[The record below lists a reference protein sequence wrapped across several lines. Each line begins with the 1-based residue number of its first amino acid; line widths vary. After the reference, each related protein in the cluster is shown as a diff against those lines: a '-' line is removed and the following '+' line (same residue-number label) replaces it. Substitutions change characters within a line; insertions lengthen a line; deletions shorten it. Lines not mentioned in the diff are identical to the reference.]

1 MSVNS
6 VTYVCEQQQK
16 VLPICMNS
24 VTHVYESS
32 FTYVSDCTSGGKASA
47 RAARGLR
54 AQSKIAPQES

>member
-1 MSVNS
+1 MCVNS

-32 FTYVSDCTSGGKASA
+32 VTYVSDCTRTPSGPLMRTRFGKA
-47 RAARGLR
+47 
-54 AQSKIAPQES
+54 K